1 MVINNTYSNI
11 VIIIYSNYYNGTIV
25 RLLAI
30 IIHLIIK
37 IIPIM
42 IIMGYG
48 IDHYY
53 INGKIVAINDV
64 RIILMYHYDHHNA
77 VIITSNR

>member
-1 MVINNTYSNI
+1 MVINNTYSII
-11 VIIIYSNYYNGTIV
+11 VIIIYSNYFNGIIV

-48 IDHYY
+48 IDHYF
-53 INGKIVAINDV
+53 INGKIMAINDV
-64 RIILMYHYDHHNA
+64 RIILMYHDHHNE